1 MNERSRSR
9 CTLKRSDC
17 SSEPGP
23 NPQNKRIRMEFLKNN
38 YEKVI
43 LSVVLLGL
51 AVAAVLLLTWVGN
64 EKRALEEI
72 EGQIIQ
78 TPPKPLKPIDLST
91 NEVALQ
97 RLLKP
102 PPQRLVGEHNLVN
115 PVQWKR
121 MADGRLIPLR
131 TGREIGPGALAIAR
145 ITPLYL
151 RIEYEGV
158 GGSGDT
164 TQYRFKV
171 TREAEKSPSK
181 RIPITLSVA
190 TPGSK
195 NPVFVLK
202 DMKPKDNPAEF
213 VLELSENNEP
223 VTVTKDKPY
232 VSVAGYLADL
242 KYDPEKLT
250 FIGKRQGDALVFAG
264 DTNKIVAI
272 TATNVTV
279 QATSN
284 TKRTTVT
291 YAPTP

>member
-1 MNERSRSR
+1 
-9 CTLKRSDC
+9 
-17 SSEPGP
+17 
-23 NPQNKRIRMEFLKNN
+23 MEFLKNN

-91 NEVALQ
+91 NEMALQ

-102 PPQRLVGEHNLVN
+102 APLRLVGEHNLFN